1 MHITPQ
7 KEKPTMTKMTTP
19 DSLPYVRGS
28 ETSKAAADSMRTSA
42 GSIKHRVYHFIL
54 KAGNQ
59 GATDD
64 EIEIGLNLTH
74 QTASA
79 RRRNLE
85 LAGALVKTDN
95 KRPTRSNRLAYVY
108 TAIPGANLAAPGRP
122 RKPRGERC
130 EVKVTAYLTRPQHAD
145 LCMMAADRNIEPAKL
160 LRLAWIAYGDQ
171 NMTGAQ

>member
-1 MHITPQ
+1 
-7 KEKPTMTKMTTP
+7 MTNK

-28 ETSKAAADSMRTSA
+28 ETSKAAADSMKPIA
-42 GSIKHRVYHFIL
+42 GSIKHRVYDFIL
-54 KAGNQ
+54 RRGST

-64 EIEIGLNLTH
+64 EIEVGLRLTH

-95 KRPTRSNRLAYVY
+95 KRPTRSGRSAFVY

-122 RKPRGERC
+122 RKPSGERC
-130 EVKVTAYLTRPQHAD
+130 DVKVTAYLTRAHHAD
-145 LCMMAADRNIEPAKL
+145 LCMMAAERDIEPAKL
-160 LRLAWIAYGDQ
+160 LRLAWIAYADQ
-171 NMTGAQ
+171 NMTGTQ

>member
-1 MHITPQ
+1 
-7 KEKPTMTKMTTP
+7 MTIK

-28 ETSKAAADSMRTSA
+28 ETSKAAADSMKPIA
-42 GSIKHRVYHFIL
+42 GSIKHRVYEYIL
-54 KAGNQ
+54 RRGST

-64 EIEIGLNLTH
+64 EIEIGLQLTH

-85 LAGALVKTDN
+85 LAGALVKTEN
-95 KRPTRSNRLAYVY
+95 KRPTRSGRSAFVY

-130 EVKVTAYLTRPQHAD
+130 EVKVTAYLTRAHHAD
-145 LCMMAADRNIEPAKL
+145 LCMMAAERDIEPAKL
-160 LRLAWIAYGDQ
+160 LRLAWIAYADQ
-171 NMTGAQ
+171 NMTGTH

>member
-1 MHITPQ
+1 MKKHNNHT
-7 KEKPTMTKMTTP
+7 
-19 DSLPYVRGS
+19 LPYVKGS
-28 ETSKAAADSMRTSA
+28 DTSKAAAESMRSA
-42 GSIKHRVYHFIL
+42 APSIKHRVYNFL
-54 KAGNQ
+54 LQRGAT

-64 EIEIGLNLTH
+64 EIEIGLKLTH

-85 LAGALVKTDN
+85 LSGALVKTDN
-95 KRPTRSNRLAYVY
+95 KRPTRSGRLAYVY

-145 LCMMAADRNIEPAKL
+145 LCMMAADRNLEPAKL
-160 LRLAWIAYGDQ
+160 LRLAWQDYASR
-171 NMTGAQ
+171 